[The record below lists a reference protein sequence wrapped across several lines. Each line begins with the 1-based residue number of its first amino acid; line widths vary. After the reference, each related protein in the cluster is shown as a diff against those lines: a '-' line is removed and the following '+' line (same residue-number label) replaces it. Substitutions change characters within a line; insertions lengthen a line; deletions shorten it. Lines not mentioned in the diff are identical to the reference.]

1 MYTTTTET
9 SGKFFGLVRAEDET
23 TLHTTPGY
31 ITEAMALA
39 DAKCWAAFHGGK
51 MSNAE
56 AARNM
61 YRVTFKTTDELGK
74 FVEVGMNVSA
84 APGASEHKLIHEA
97 WVLMINQGHDV
108 DVHCGTVTLIGTES
122 DSVIVDMNETYS
134 AQHNAAGGRGWT
146 WYHPTAQFVADRVA
160 EAAKFNLVV
169 TVRTG
174 TQGQDYIEIG
184 DGKGSSYGQ
193 YHIGAE
199 FAAYVDAKGWG
210 GQVA

>member
-9 SGKFFGLVRAEDET
+9 NGKYFGLVRAEDER

-51 MSNAE
+51 MDSAE

-61 YRVTFKTTDELGK
+61 YRVTFKTTDDLGK
-74 FVEVGMNVSA
+74 FAEVGMNVSA
-84 APGASEHKLIHEA
+84 APGTSDHKLIHEA
-97 WVLMINQGHDV
+97 WVLLLNHGHDV
-108 DVHCGTVTLIGTES
+108 DVRCGTVTLIGTEAAT
-122 DSVIVDMNETYS
+122 VAVDMNETYS
-134 AQHNAAGGRGWT
+134 AMRHADGGFE
-146 WYHPTAQFVADRVA
+146 WYHPTAEHVAYQVA
-160 EAAKFNLVV
+160 QAGKHSLVV
-169 TVRTG
+169 ETRTG
-174 TQGQDYIEIG
+174 TQGQTYITIG

-199 FAAYVDAKGWG
+199 FAAYVDEKRWNK
-210 GQVA
+210 